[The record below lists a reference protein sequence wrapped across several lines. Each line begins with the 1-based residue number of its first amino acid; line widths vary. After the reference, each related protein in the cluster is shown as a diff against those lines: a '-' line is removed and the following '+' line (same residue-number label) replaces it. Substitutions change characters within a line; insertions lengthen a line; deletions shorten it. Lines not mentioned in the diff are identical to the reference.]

1 MTALMLKYFE
11 LRSLFNLN
19 YNENKQSCTLQ
30 ANNLLR
36 NESIIGLTAKIS
48 SFLYENE
55 FELVYRDLNYF
66 SCQLN
71 ICRARNK
78 LLRVWKI
85 FYKKKKCFN
94 AFGAVSNS
102 RLKYFIF
109 HNCKNRF
116 SIWIESSKMLVGMSR
131 TFFIRTGLY
140 FAQKNSFYSV
150 DCGKYTYVPT

>member
-1 MTALMLKYFE
+1 MTTLMLKYFE

-78 LLRVWKI
+78 LLRV
-85 FYKKKKCFN
+85 
-94 AFGAVSNS
+94 
-102 RLKYFIF
+102 
-109 HNCKNRF
+109 
-116 SIWIESSKMLVGMSR
+116 
-131 TFFIRTGLY
+131 
-140 FAQKNSFYSV
+140 
-150 DCGKYTYVPT
+150 